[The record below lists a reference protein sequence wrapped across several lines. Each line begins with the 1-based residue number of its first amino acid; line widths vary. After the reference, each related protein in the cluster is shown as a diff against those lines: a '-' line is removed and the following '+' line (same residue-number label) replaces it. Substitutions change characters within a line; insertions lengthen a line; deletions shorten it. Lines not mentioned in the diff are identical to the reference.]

1 MTGPTHDVA
10 IVGAGL
16 VGLATAYQLLTRRP
30 GMSVAV
36 LDKETEVGRHQSS
49 HNSGVLHSG
58 VYYTPG
64 SLKARLC
71 REGKRAVEAFARDHG
86 IAVDRCGKVI
96 VAVDE
101 TELDRLNALHE
112 RGKGNGV

>member
-1 MTGPTHDVA
+1 MAAPTYDVA

-30 GMSVAV
+30 GTTVAV
-36 LDKETEVGRHQSS
+36 LDKEPSVGRHQSS

-71 REGKRAVEAFARDHG
+71 RQGKGAVEAFARDHG
-86 IAVDRCGKVI
+86 IPVDRCGKVI
-96 VAVDE
+96 VAIDDS
-101 TELDRLNALHE
+101 ELDRLKA
-112 RGKGNGV
+112 